1 MKSIIS
7 EIKKINDDNFDNM
20 YYLIGDDHFL
30 QNFFIKKIKKS
41 IPQNNSMEKL
51 FFIGGF
57 DPSESIIQSL
67 YATDIFQSKKLIIL
81 RNPNGLKGKSR
92 EELLNYVQ
100 KPIKENILILTQDEY
115 SIKNKLI
122 NTLSSLLNPISTQTP
137 FYNDFIIWARIFIKS
152 YDLHLV
158 DQNDLNLLIKLNSE
172 NLYFLHSA
180 IEKLSVNVENGKKIS
195 KNEIIENSF
204 NLNAVSLFNFF
215 DAFGKKD
222 LEKSIFF
229 SFFLLNNNV
238 TILRFVKMFA
248 DFFQKMLF
256 IRIFRGTNKSASSFN
271 YTLLNKSI
279 DNKISEYAKNFSSK
293 DIVHCLRYLQN
304 IDIKIKTS
312 SSNDKSI
319 LTNFI
324 FTSLSNE
331 R

>member
-7 EIKKINDDNFDNM
+7 EIKKINNDNFDNI

-137 FYNDFIIWARIFIKS
+137 FYSDFIIWARIFIKS
-152 YDLHLV
+152 YDLRLV

-271 YTLLNKSI
+271 YTLLNRSI
-279 DNKISEYAKNFSSK
+279 DNKIIEYAKNFSSK

-312 SSNDKSI
+312 STNDKSI

-331 R
+331 

>member
-7 EIKKINDDNFDNM
+7 EIKKINNDNFDNI
-20 YYLIGDDHFL
+20 YYLIGEDHFL

-137 FYNDFIIWARIFIKS
+137 FYSDFIIWARIFIKS
-152 YDLHLV
+152 YDLRLV

-256 IRIFRGTNKSASSFN
+256 IKIFRGTNKSASSFN
-271 YTLLNKSI
+271 YTLLNRSI
-279 DNKISEYAKNFSSK
+279 DNKIIEYAKNFSSK

-312 SSNDKSI
+312 STNDKSI

-331 R
+331 

>member
-7 EIKKINDDNFDNM
+7 EIEKINNDNFDNI
-20 YYLIGDDHFL
+20 YYLIGEDHFL

-67 YATDIFQSKKLIIL
+67 YATDIFQSKKLIVL

-100 KPIKENILILTQDEY
+100 KPIKENILVLTQDEY

-122 NTLSSLLNPISTQTP
+122 NTLSSLLIPISTQTP
-137 FYNDFIIWARIFIKS
+137 FYNDLIIWARIFIKS
-152 YDLHLV
+152 YDFRIV
-158 DQNDLNLLIKLNSE
+158 NQNDLNLLIKLNSE

-180 IEKLSVNVENGKKIS
+180 IEKLSINVENGKKIS

-204 NLNAVSLFNFF
+204 NLNASSLFNFF

-222 LEKSIFF
+222 LENSIFF

-256 IRIFRGTNKSASSFN
+256 IKIFRGTNKSASSFN
-271 YTLLNKSI
+271 YTLLNRSI
-279 DNKISEYAKNFSSK
+279 DNKISDYAKNFSSK
-293 DIVHCLRYLQN
+293 NIVHCLRYLQN
-304 IDIKIKTS
+304 IDVKIKTS

-331 R
+331 

>member
-1 MKSIIS
+1 MKSILS
-7 EIKKINDDNFDNM
+7 EIKKINNDNCDSI
-20 YYLIGDDHFL
+20 YYLIGEDHFL

-51 FFIGGF
+51 FFVGGF
-57 DPSESIIQSL
+57 DSSETIIQSL

-122 NTLSSLLNPISTQTP
+122 NTISSLLNPISTQTP
-137 FYNDFIIWARIFIKS
+137 FYSDFIIWARIFIKS
-152 YDLHLV
+152 YNLRLV

-238 TILRFVKMFA
+238 TILRFLKMFA

-256 IRIFRGTNKSASSFN
+256 IKIFRGTNKSASSFN
-271 YTLLNKSI
+271 YTLLNRSI
-279 DNKISEYAKNFSSK
+279 DSRINEYTKNFSSK

-312 SSNDKSI
+312 SINDKSI

-331 R
+331 

>member
-7 EIKKINDDNFDNM
+7 EIKKINNDNFDNI
-20 YYLIGDDHFL
+20 YYLIGEDHFL

-41 IPQNNSMEKL
+41 IPQNNSIEKL
-51 FFIGGF
+51 FFVGGF
-57 DPSESIIQSL
+57 DPSETIIQSL

-215 DAFGKKD
+215 DAFGKKN

-256 IRIFRGTNKSASSFN
+256 IKIFRGTNKSQNSFN
-271 YTLLNKSI
+271 YNLLNRSI
-279 DNKISEYAKNFSSK
+279 DNNISEYAKNFLSK

-304 IDIKIKTS
+304 IDIIIKTS
-312 SSNDKSI
+312 SINDKSI

>member
-7 EIKKINDDNFDNM
+7 EIKKINNDNFDNI
-20 YYLIGDDHFL
+20 YYLIGEDHFL

-41 IPQNNSMEKL
+41 ITQNNSMEKL

-256 IRIFRGTNKSASSFN
+256 IRIFHGTNKSASSFN
-271 YTLLNKSI
+271 YTLLNRNI
-279 DNKISEYAKNFSSK
+279 DNKIIEYAKNFTGK
-293 DIVHCLRYLQN
+293 DIVQCLRHLQN

-331 R
+331 

>member
-7 EIKKINDDNFDNM
+7 EIKKINNDNFDNI
-20 YYLIGDDHFL
+20 YYLIGEDHFL

-256 IRIFRGTNKSASSFN
+256 IKIFRGTNKSASSFN
-271 YTLLNKSI
+271 YTLLNRTI

-312 SSNDKSI
+312 STNDNSI

-331 R
+331 

>member
-7 EIKKINDDNFDNM
+7 EIKKINDDNFDNI
-20 YYLIGDDHFL
+20 YYLVGDDHFL

-41 IPQNNSMEKL
+41 IPQNNSIEKL

-137 FYNDFIIWARIFIKS
+137 FFSDFIIWARIFIKS
-152 YDLHLV
+152 HDLRLV
-158 DQNDLNLLIKLNSE
+158 DQNDLNLLVKLNSE

-238 TILRFVKMFA
+238 SILRFVKMFA

-256 IRIFRGTNKSASSFN
+256 IRIFHGTNKSASSFN
-271 YTLLNKSI
+271 YTLLNRNI
-279 DNKISEYAKNFSSK
+279 DNKIIEYAKNFTGK
-293 DIVHCLRYLQN
+293 DIVQCLRHLQN

-312 SSNDKSI
+312 SSNDKST

-331 R
+331 